1 VTENLDEGP
10 IIAQGVIPVDHHYS
24 VDDMIKAG
32 RDVEKMVLAKAVK
45 LVFDERVF
53 LCGQRTIIFE

>member
-1 VTENLDEGP
+1 
-10 IIAQGVIPVDHHYS
+10 VDHNHT
-24 VDDMIKAG
+24 VEDMVQAG
-32 RDVEKMVLAKAVK
+32 RDVEKAVLAKAVK